1 MRDIVRPSA
10 VRASEYLAVAGGG
23 MLLFALLAALLWQL
37 SRNEDL
43 STQLRDSL
51 WIAATT
57 SVYVSILPCGL
68 ATTWFYLRCFS
79 LAKREE
85 ANGYATGLYNPRR
98 LRIVDVKTG
107 LTLREA
113 DDPPFENRA
122 EIAAARRRAILRA
135 MPVDPV

>member
-1 MRDIVRPSA
+1 
-10 VRASEYLAVAGGG
+10 
-23 MLLFALLAALLWQL
+23 MLFFALLAALLWQF

-43 STQLRDSL
+43 STEVRDSL
-51 WIAATT
+51 WNAATI

-85 ANGYATGLYNPRR
+85 ANGYATGLYNPRKV
-98 LRIVDVKTG
+98 RIVDVKTG

-113 DDPPFENRA
+113 DDPPFENRV
-122 EIAAARRRAILRA
+122 EIAAARQRAIVRA
-135 MPVDPV
+135 ASSTRGPG